1 VQRALHFSI
10 AFLGVWGFQG
20 PEPWRPIHLLV
31 LVPLLFA
38 CLSFGLTPFVA
49 TRDVEAPETSARKLY
64 LAGIL
69 FAVFAVIA
77 ALAIAYVVA

>member
-1 VQRALHFSI
+1 LHFSI
-10 AFLGVWGFQG
+10 AFLGVWDFQG
-20 PEPWRPIHLLV
+20 PEPWRPIHLFVLVFV

-69 FAVFAVIA
+69 FVVFAVIA